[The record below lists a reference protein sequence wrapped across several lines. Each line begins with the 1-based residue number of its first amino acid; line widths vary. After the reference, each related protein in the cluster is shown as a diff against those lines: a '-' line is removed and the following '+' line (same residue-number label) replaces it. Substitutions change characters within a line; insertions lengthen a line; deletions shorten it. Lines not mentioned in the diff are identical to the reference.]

1 MRQTILR
8 SGSCCN
14 SDCENCLY
22 CYAFEY
28 YALVACDSNGTAGGS
43 TLGMHRTV
51 AEGGSTLY
59 RIVCIMTFGDT
70 WSLTRCCRKS
80 G

>member
-28 YALVACDSNGTAGGS
+28 YTLVACDLNGTAGGS
-43 TLGMHRTV
+43 TLGMHWTV
-51 AEGGSTLY
+51 TEGGST
-59 RIVCIMTFGDT
+59 TNKDT
-70 WSLTRCCRKS
+70 GCGTTGQRRRTCARVTV
-80 G
+80 